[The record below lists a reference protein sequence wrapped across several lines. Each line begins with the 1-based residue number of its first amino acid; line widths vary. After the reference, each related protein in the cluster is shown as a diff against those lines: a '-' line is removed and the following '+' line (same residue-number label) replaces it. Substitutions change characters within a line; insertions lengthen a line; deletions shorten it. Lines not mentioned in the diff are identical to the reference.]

1 MSTACKYYVM
11 SFGRKLP
18 SFSIVTRLDIDT
30 TVATVVVRSVR
41 LISSW
46 VCCYDEVT
54 SSDC

>member
-1 MSTACKYYVM
+1 M
-11 SFGRKLP
+11 SFGRKLL

-46 VCCYDEVT
+46 VYCYDEVT
-54 SSDC
+54 FSDC